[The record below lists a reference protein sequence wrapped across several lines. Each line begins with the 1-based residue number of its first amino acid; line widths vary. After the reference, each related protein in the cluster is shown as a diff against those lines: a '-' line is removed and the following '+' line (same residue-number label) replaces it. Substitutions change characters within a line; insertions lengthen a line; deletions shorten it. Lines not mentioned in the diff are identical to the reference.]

1 MTYEG
6 YDKSKNNALIK
17 EDKRMRNQQLCVDT
31 QFEAIKDFRQ
41 LHRGQKVFLG
51 YEFNLKNCKY
61 LRAATVEHNW
71 PSHWHSRFPN
81 GYILL
86 FVVNGE
92 KTYKKYFDLTDETIK
107 GKPRYIFAATKE
119 VETIY
124 FAKCAEKEKSV
135 DASKVLIA
143 EGNNNFAL
151 GNFWGAAKKYR
162 EATDLAPSKAEVYSR
177 LGRTFLRLGLYQQA
191 LEPLNHA
198 LSLTCDPRLRGI
210 IYDNIGMARS
220 NIGDQSGAI
229 SSFGLALTS
238 DPKNANLLVHRGIS
252 FKRIGQH
259 ERAYTDTLMA
269 LRLRPGYPPAVKLK
283 AKLEASGH
291 IAPLETIP
299 CSPQSR

>member
-1 MTYEG
+1 MSIEFQSEPFSCLKSLTELRRG
-6 YDKSKNNALIK
+6 RNVFVGDKADARMANSLI
-17 EDKRMRNQQLCVDT
+17 
-31 QFEAIKDFRQ
+31 
-41 LHRGQKVFLG
+41 RG
-51 YEFNLKNCKY
+51 
-61 LRAATVEHNW
+61 TVAHNW
-71 PSHWHSRFPN
+71 PSQWHSRFPS

-86 FVVNGE
+86 SVVNGE
-92 KTYKKYFDLTDETIK
+92 KTYKKYFDLVHETIN

-162 EATDLAPSKAEVYSR
+162 EATDLAPSKAEAYSR

-220 NIGDQSGAI
+220 NLGDQSGAI

-252 FKRIGQH
+252 FEKTGQH
-259 ERAYTDTLMA
+259 ERAYTDSLMA
-269 LRLRPGYPPAVKLK
+269 LRLRPGYPPALQLK
-283 AKLEASGH
+283 RQLEASGR
-291 IAPLETIP
+291 ITPLATAP
-299 CSPQSR
+299 